1 MNMHDCNAYMLY
13 KRLHELHTPERPL
26 LDTTEA
32 MSKLTHALWQHGASM
47 RKQKAEHP
55 PHITNVHAGVVAT
68 GLGWKVKST
77 KHGFISAQLPKVA
90 TLVPDMAA
98 LHNIK
103 KVTLETASECCSQET
118 RKMFV

>member
-1 MNMHDCNAYMLY
+1 
-13 KRLHELHTPERPL
+13 
-26 LDTTEA
+26 
-32 MSKLTHALWQHGASM
+32 M

-103 KVTLETASECCSQET
+103 KVTLETASECCSQES
-118 RKMFV
+118 RKMFVGGMSTFDFGGGAKCKRGYDTFMRCEEYSIAKGTNAFYCNDVKGFL